1 MVEPDG
7 WMQCSSFDGGIQQV
21 QHNFKFLDKC
31 NFLLLV
37 SYNAL
42 NGPKNHGHS
51 KGHGDTEILEKLGH
65 EN

>member
-21 QHNFKFLDKC
+21 QHNFKFFDKC
-31 NFLLLV
+31 NFLLA

-51 KGHGDTEILEKLGH
+51 KGHGDTETLEKLGQK
-65 EN
+65 N